1 MSFIAT
7 MNLFLALCFVP
18 ILPVIY
24 FTMRN
29 EVKPKNNLI
38 LSTTLPKEAWEDPRV
53 LTITQKYTR
62 ELTITC
68 IVLALLYLP
77 AFFME
82 YVSVILTYVM
92 LWVDA
97 LIIFPN
103 IPYVRA
109 VKAMRA
115 LKKKN
120 WYHPELKKIQVTD
133 TSLASVF
140 EEKQSTYT
148 FVNFLLPLLVS
159 LIPLMFPLVVPVEGS
174 LPALLIVI
182 LCNAS
187 SILACYY
194 CYTVLRKKED
204 RVNSDIT
211 LTAVLTRIRRYYW
224 SKCWMYVS
232 WLSVAISFSALLLY
246 VSEWAFII
254 ALGVLVTG
262 IVVLV
267 VGMDLKIRKEQQRL
281 NKEQPSEI
289 LMDEDDNWPYGI
301 VCYNK
306 NDKNLFVNSRIGFGV
321 TVNFAH
327 PAGKALDIFAIVM
340 LLLLPFIGL
349 FTVKEEFTE
358 PQVVLTETTLE
369 AHHTELEYSIPLDEI
384 YAVTYLTEMPKA
396 SKTWGTNFPHLY
408 KGKFSIKDM
417 GQSGLLCLDPYD
429 DAFLLVR
436 TTDGT
441 YYLFSME
448 NSLEL
453 KKIFNKLS
461 LEYGIK
467 CSAK

>member
-1 MSFIAT
+1 MSFIAI
-7 MNLFLALCFVP
+7 MNLFLAICFVP
-18 ILPVIY
+18 LLPVIY
-24 FTMRN
+24 FTMLN
-29 EVKPKNNLI
+29 ERKPKNNLI
-38 LSTTLPKEAWEDPRV
+38 LSTTIPKEAWEDLRV
-53 LTITQKYTR
+53 LAITQKYSK

-68 IVLALLYLP
+68 IVLALFYLP
-77 AFFME
+77 ALFME
-82 YVSVILTYVM
+82 YISVILTYVM
-92 LWVDA
+92 LWVEA
-97 LIIFPN
+97 IIIVPN
-103 IPYVRA
+103 IPYVKA

-115 LKKKN
+115 LKKEN
-120 WYHPELKKIQVTD
+120 WYHPELIKVQVTD

-159 LIPLMFPLVVPVEGS
+159 LIPLMFPLVVPVEDS

-182 LCNAS
+182 LCNS
-187 SILACYY
+187 STILACYY

-204 RVNSDIT
+204 RVNSDVT

-224 SKCWMYVS
+224 GKCWMYVA
-232 WLSVAISFSALLLY
+232 WLSAAISFSALLLF

-254 ALGVLVTG
+254 VLGVLVTG

-306 NDKNLFVNSRIGFGV
+306 NDKNLFVNSRVGFGV

-327 PAGKALDIFAIVM
+327 PVGKALDIFAIAM

-358 PQVVLTETTLE
+358 PKVVLTETALE
-369 AHHTELEYSIPLDEI
+369 AHHTELEYSVPLDEI

-408 KGKFSIKDM
+408 KGKFSIKDI

-429 DAFLLVR
+429 DAFLLIR
-436 TTDGT
+436 TSNGAN
-441 YYLFSME
+441 YLFGME
-448 NSLEL
+448 DSAELESIYKTL
-453 KKIFNKLS
+453 KNKN
-461 LEYGIK
+461 K
-467 CSAK
+467 

>member
-1 MSFIAT
+1 MSFIAI
-7 MNLFLALCFVP
+7 MILFLAICFVP
-18 ILPVIY
+18 LLPVIY
-24 FTMRN
+24 FTMKN

-38 LSTTLPKEAWEDPRV
+38 LSTTIPKEAWEDPRV
-53 LTITQKYTR
+53 LAIAQKYSK

-68 IVLALLYLP
+68 IVLALLYIP

-82 YVSVILTYVM
+82 YVSVILTYIM

-97 LIIFPN
+97 LIIIPN

-115 LKKKN
+115 LKKEN
-120 WYHPELKKIQVTD
+120 WYHPELVKVQVAD
-133 TSLASVF
+133 TSLAAVF

-148 FVNFLLPLLVS
+148 FVNFLLPLLVN

-182 LCNAS
+182 LCNS
-187 SILACYY
+187 STILMCYY
-194 CYTVLRKKED
+194 CYSVLRKKED
-204 RVNSDIT
+204 RVNSDVT

-224 SKCWMYVS
+224 GKCWIYVS
-232 WLSVAISFSALLLY
+232 WLSAAISFSALLLF

-254 ALGVLVTG
+254 ALALFVTG
-262 IVVLV
+262 ILALV
-267 VGMDLKIRKEQQRL
+267 VGLELKIRKEQQRL

-289 LMDEDDNWPYGI
+289 LMDEDDSWPYGI

-306 NDKNLFVNSRIGFGV
+306 NDKNLFVNSRVGFGV
-321 TVNFAH
+321 TVKFAH
-327 PAGKALDIFAIVM
+327 PAGKALDIFAVVM

-358 PQVVLTETTLE
+358 PTVILTETALE
-369 AHHTELEYSIPLDEI
+369 AHHTELEYSVPLDEI
-384 YAVTYLTEMPKA
+384 YAVTYLTERPKA

-408 KGKFSIKDM
+408 KGKFSIKDI

-429 DAFLLVR
+429 DAFLLIR

-441 YYLFSME
+441 NYLFGME
-448 NSLEL
+448 DSAELESIYNTL
-453 KKIFNKLS
+453 KNQN
-461 LEYGIK
+461 
-467 CSAK
+467 

>member
-1 MSFIAT
+1 MTFTAIL
-7 MNLFLALCFVP
+7 NLFLAICFVP

-38 LSTTLPKEAWEDPRV
+38 LSTTLPKEVWEDPRV
-53 LTITQKYTR
+53 LSITKKYTKA
-62 ELTITC
+62 LTVTC
-68 IVLALLYLP
+68 ILLAVLYIP

-82 YVSVILTYVM
+82 YVSHILTYVM
-92 LWVDA
+92 LWTDA
-97 LIIFPN
+97 IIIVPN

-115 LKKKN
+115 LKKEN
-120 WYHPELKKIQVTD
+120 WYHPELKKIQVAD

-159 LIPLMFPLVVPVEGS
+159 LIPLLFPLVVPLEGS
-174 LPALLIVI
+174 LGALYIVI

-187 SILACYY
+187 TILMCYY

-204 RVNSDIT
+204 RVNSDVT

-224 SKCWMYVS
+224 GKCWMYVS
-232 WLSVAISFSALLLY
+232 WLSAAISFSALLLF
-246 VSEWAFII
+246 VSEWAFLI
-254 ALGVLVTG
+254 ALALFVTG
-262 IVVLV
+262 ILAVV
-267 VGMDLKIRKEQQRL
+267 VGMELKIRKEQQRL
-281 NKEQPSEI
+281 NEEQPSEI

-306 NDKNLFVNSRIGFGV
+306 NDKNLFVNSRVGFGV

-327 PAGKALDIFAIVM
+327 PFGKALDIFAVVM

-349 FTVKEEFTE
+349 FTVKEEFTQ
-358 PQVVLTETTLE
+358 PKVVLTETALE
-369 AHHTELEYSIPLDEI
+369 AHHTGLEYSIPLDDI
-384 YAVTYLTEMPKA
+384 YAVSYLTEMPEA
-396 SKTWGTNFPHLY
+396 SKTWGTNFPHLF
-408 KGKFSIKDM
+408 KGKFSIKDI

-429 DAFLLVR
+429 DAFLLIR

-441 YYLFSME
+441 NYLFGME
-448 NSLEL
+448 DSTEL
-453 KKIFNKLS
+453 KTIYNTLKK
-461 LEYGIK
+461 K
-467 CSAK
+467 